1 MHATDW
7 KCKLWYDVVVGN
19 AFHHGP
25 LLSAAWGSGTECGLT
40 HPPQTQS
47 EKRIHLAI
55 TALSRSCHR
64 DPVNAFPPCEIHPW
78 ETDLLWSTMELIRQR
93 GRAMDLWPPAP
104 SYPQLPQSFHLH
116 SSTCVGWQILI
127 STSGIF
133 LLFSWC
139 SCSAT
144 GWTDSG
150 HGTGYKLQPPC
161 ALGLVGNGPFLLSS
175 NNWSHTI

>member
-1 MHATDW
+1 MLFTMALYFLLPEVQELSVGWHILPRLRVKSEFIWPSQHCQGHATETLSMPSLLVRFIPE
-7 KCKLWYDVVVGN
+7 KLI
-19 AFHHGP
+19 F
-25 LLSAAWGSGTECGLT
+25 
-40 HPPQTQS
+40 
-47 EKRIHLAI
+47 
-55 TALSRSCHR
+55 
-64 DPVNAFPPCEIHPW
+64 CEV
-78 ETDLLWSTMELIRQR
+78 LWSSSGR
-93 GRAMDLWPPAP
+93 GEGQWICWPPAP